1 MFVNVINVPFR
12 LVNFGVVA
20 ARTSENFEE
29 IGAAELAL

>member
-1 MFVNVINVPFR
+1 MFVNVVHVPFR

-20 ARTSENFEE
+20 TRASENFEE